1 MDSGDGYGTLSMYL
15 MLPNCTLTM
24 VYFILCTILV
34 FQHNFKTKIKL
45 LKSSNSGFPSSSDGK
60 EPACNAED
68 VGTIPES
75 GRTPGGGNGSPLQY
89 SCLGNPMDRRAWQ
102 ATFLGVTKS
111 WTQLE
116 HTHIR
121 YSEGLIITIMNNFC
135 HSFIPSILSYL

>member
-89 SCLGNPMDRRAWQ
+89 SCLGNPMDRGAWW
-102 ATFLGVTKS
+102 ATVHGVT
-111 WTQLE
+111 
-116 HTHIR
+116 HTHIALFIDTEIFPYICFLEER
-121 YSEGLIITIMNNFC
+121 KTGYIIRK
-135 HSFIPSILSYL
+135 